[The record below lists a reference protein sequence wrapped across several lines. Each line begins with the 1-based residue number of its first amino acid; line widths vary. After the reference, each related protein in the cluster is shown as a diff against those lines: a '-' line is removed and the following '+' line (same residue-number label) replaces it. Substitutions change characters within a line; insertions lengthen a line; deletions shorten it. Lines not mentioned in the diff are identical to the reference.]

1 MEISFPKKIWYSIT
15 KFEKYPDMAQDGIFK
30 AVRYLI
36 TMAII
41 VTTFAL
47 CGSMIKMNIAVGNL
61 APYIEQNI
69 PDFTFEDGKV
79 SMELTEPMV
88 INDIANS
95 QINKVIINPIAE
107 TSEQKEELEN
117 KETIVGTNIYF
128 FKDEIILKN
137 KVDDEHIQTQNYTYK
152 DFIAN
157 YTKEDIQNFNKADLI
172 EFLRS
177 EKMTPFYT
185 SYATTMFIYLLL
197 TDIIYLLLDTFRIAV
212 FGWITAVVAKIKM
225 KFSAIYN
232 MAIYSFTLPMILNII
247 YLIVNYFIDF
257 KIKYF
262 EVAYTTIAYIYL
274 AAAIFI
280 LKDDFIKKMQEVMK
294 IRQEQKNVREE
305 IKRQE
310 EEKKEKKDKD
320 DDKDEGK
327 DENEDKDTDTPEGSE
342 A

>member
-1 MEISFPKKIWYSIT
+1 
-15 KFEKYPDMAQDGIFK
+15 
-30 AVRYLI
+30 
-36 TMAII
+36 
-41 VTTFAL
+41 
-47 CGSMIKMNIAVGNL
+47 
-61 APYIEQNI
+61 
-69 PDFTFEDGKV
+69 
-79 SMELTEPMV
+79 
-88 INDIANS
+88 
-95 QINKVIINPIAE
+95 
-107 TSEQKEELEN
+107 
-117 KETIVGTNIYF
+117 
-128 FKDEIILKN
+128 
-137 KVDDEHIQTQNYTYK
+137 
-152 DFIAN
+152 
-157 YTKEDIQNFNKADLI
+157 
-172 EFLRS
+172 
-177 EKMTPFYT
+177 MTPFYT

>member
-1 MEISFPKKIWYSIT
+1 
-15 KFEKYPDMAQDGIFK
+15 
-30 AVRYLI
+30 
-36 TMAII
+36 
-41 VTTFAL
+41 
-47 CGSMIKMNIAVGNL
+47 
-61 APYIEQNI
+61 
-69 PDFTFEDGKV
+69 
-79 SMELTEPMV
+79 
-88 INDIANS
+88 
-95 QINKVIINPIAE
+95 
-107 TSEQKEELEN
+107 
-117 KETIVGTNIYF
+117 
-128 FKDEIILKN
+128 
-137 KVDDEHIQTQNYTYK
+137 
-152 DFIAN
+152 
-157 YTKEDIQNFNKADLI
+157 
-172 EFLRS
+172 
-177 EKMTPFYT
+177 MTPFYT

-247 YLIVNYFIDF
+247 YYFIDF

-327 DENEDKDTDTPEGSE
+327 DENGDKDTDTPEGSE